1 MGTQAKILIID
12 DDQELLVSCA
22 KTLKNNGNYEIV
34 TIADSAQALGEIEF
48 GDYDLIISD
57 LAMPGVNGLDLLRK
71 SQRLAPE
78 VPFVIFSAYG
88 NVERAVEAMREG
100 AFDFIEKPFKA
111 ARLKVVV
118 EKSIQHRYLQKE
130 KHALEEQL
138 QRSYSFDNIIGKGA
152 AMQRV
157 FDLIARVAEG
167 ESNITII
174 GESGTGKEL
183 VARSLHAHSS
193 RRAKA
198 FVPVNC
204 GAFPENLFESELFG
218 YEKGAFTGAYR
229 RKPGLLEYADGGTF
243 FLDEICELSP
253 ALQVKLLRMLQD
265 KKIRRIGGNEL
276 VDVDVRIISASHR
289 NLDEALKAGVL
300 REDLYYRLNVI
311 SIQLPPLRDR
321 KEDIPLL
328 CTHFIEKYAK
338 LTPKNITGINSRALT
353 CLEEYNWPGN
363 VRELENVIERAVT
376 LAKDDE
382 ITVDD
387 LPEHLVRKVNNGI
400 GAQYEM
406 PLEEARALVLQQ
418 FERKYL
424 IKLLERNN
432 GNVTHAAEM
441 SGVTRR
447 TFHRLLRNH
456 NLHAKDWKPIQGK
469 EEKEE

>member
-1 MGTQAKILIID
+1 MEEKAKILIVD
-12 DDQELLVSCA
+12 DDKELLVSCS
-22 KTLKNNGNYEIV
+22 KVLKNGRYEV
-34 TIADSAQALGEIEF
+34 TTVDDSERAAAAIESGE
-48 GDYDLIISD
+48 YDLIISD
-57 LAMPGVNGLDLLRK
+57 LSMPGVSGLSLLRK
-71 SQRLAPE
+71 AQEVTPD

-88 NVERAVEAMREG
+88 SVETAVEAMREG

-111 ARLKVVV
+111 DRLKVVV
-118 EKSIQHRYLQKE
+118 EKSIDHRNLLKQKR
-130 KHALEEQL
+130 ALESEL
-138 QRSYSFDNIIGKGA
+138 RKRYSFDALIGKSLL
-152 AMQRV
+152 MQQV
-157 FDLIARVAEG
+157 FDMITRVAEG
-167 ESNITII
+167 ESNIAII

-183 VARSLHAHSS
+183 VARSLHAHSL

-204 GAFPENLFESELFG
+204 GALPENLFESELFG
-218 YEKGAFTGAYR
+218 YEKGAFTGAFR

-265 KKIRRIGGNEL
+265 KKIRRIGGAEL
-276 VDVDVRIISASHR
+276 IDVDVRIISASNR
-289 NLDEALKAGVL
+289 NLEDALAAGKL

-311 SIQLPPLRDR
+311 SIKLPPLRDR

-338 LTPKNITGINSRALT
+338 LTPKNITGINNRALT

-456 NLHAKDWKPIQGK
+456 NLYAKDWKQYPD
-469 EEKEE
+469 